1 MSNLFVNTDKF
12 INNNE
17 NQIDNTFFDDQ
28 YQDIEEDMNSKIKKK
43 LCKNRQ

>member
-43 LCKNRQ
+43 IM

>member
-28 YQDIEEDMNSKIKKK
+28 YQDIEEDMNWDW
-43 LCKNRQ
+43 